1 MSNARIGG
9 TGKQLNKRLAGLV
22 VAIANKKGGV
32 GKTTLATILAHR
44 MGATLIDL
52 DPQANAAD
60 WAKGCDHPHYRMGA
74 YRITDSEMTKLVETV
89 ELAGQGGP
97 VVLDCPPGENGLFRV
112 ALTLA
117 DGVIIPYKPG
127 AADYKAVMETSEL
140 IRVEVFEANP
150 DLKVMVLLNEAR
162 TQDSQGLTGFT
173 VMGLKQNLP
182 NARYIG
188 SIGNRKVYPIA
199 YSESTVPSTSK
210 TDEEL
215 EVVFGNISKTLGI
228 RI

>member
-1 MSNARIGG
+1 
-9 TGKQLNKRLAGLV
+9 
-22 VAIANKKGGV
+22 
-32 GKTTLATILAHR
+32 
-44 MGATLIDL
+44 
-52 DPQANAAD
+52 
-60 WAKGCDHPHYRMGA
+60 MGA

-140 IRVEVFEANP
+140 IRVEVSEANP

-199 YSESTVPSTSK
+199 YSESTVPSTTK

>member
-1 MSNARIGG
+1 MSAVKVNGA
-9 TGKQLNKRLAGLV
+9 GKQLNKRLAGLV

-60 WAKGCDHPHYRMGA
+60 WAQGCNHPHHRMGA
-74 YRITDSEMTKLVETV
+74 YRVTDEDMTRLVETIH
-89 ELAGQGGP
+89 EAGKGGP

-117 DGVIIPYKPG
+117 DGVVIPYKPG
-127 AADYKAVMETSEL
+127 AADYKAVMETSDL
-140 IRVEVFEANP
+140 IRNEVAAANP

-182 NARYIG
+182 NAKYIG
-188 SIGNRKVYPIA
+188 SLGNRKVYPIA
-199 YSESTVPSTSK
+199 YSESTVPNTTK

-215 EVVFGNISKTLGI
+215 EVVFGNIGKTLGV

>member
-1 MSNARIGG
+1 MSLENKGVA
-9 TGKQLNKRLAGLV
+9 GKQLNKRLAGLV
-22 VAIANKKGGV
+22 LAIANKKGGV

-60 WAKGCDHPHYRMGA
+60 WAKGCDHPHHRMGA
-74 YRITDSEMTKLVETV
+74 YRITDAEMTKLVETI
-89 ELAGQGGP
+89 ELAGKGGP

-127 AADYKAVMETSEL
+127 SADYKAVMETSEL
-140 IRVEVFEANP
+140 IRTEVSEANP

-173 VMGLKQNLP
+173 VLGLKQNLP
-182 NARYIG
+182 NAKYIG
-188 SIGNRKVYPIA
+188 SIGNRKAYPIA
-199 YSESTVPSTSK
+199 YSENTIPNTTK

-215 EVVFGNISKTLGI
+215 EVVFGNIGKTLGV